1 MEMEVQKRFVFYTKG
16 IECKSFYDEKAKK
29 KRYFLKGHIDSE
41 DLDLVNDIV
50 TKSCMVDIQDQ
61 FNARTIKLDLDHE
74 TLRKGKGE
82 SDFDVKLNLTK
93 IPLGKAISE
102 TLDVKGNLIEFE
114 LNSNWKKLDAK
125 NNIVMTFKEVWDNL
139 KSGFY
144 DAFSIAYVP
153 IRTVAKALKE
163 GKARL
168 LEKVNI
174 INVAVTGNAIN
185 PAATI
190 TNVMAKSLEYLKEL
204 EEKGYD
210 KDGAHAHTENEPL
223 GIHNHTEIEKTIQS
237 EVEYLSDRMGRIS
250 DRLYKLE
257 SGTPESE
264 TGLKG
269 NKKNKSGDKK
279 MVEKDKETKPDEAK
293 PQDQGDKPDN
303 ADQGAPESGSQD
315 QGNGGEAAPD
325 KGGDAPA
332 EGGEGG
338 KPAAEKKSIDAKA
351 FTELKGTVDS
361 LAKSVEKINTVL
373 EKALPAGYG
382 AENLAEKGAQT
393 PTDTKSHVIGTMD
406 LI

>member
-1 MEMEVQKRFVFYTKG
+1 MIDQKRFVFYTKG

-29 KRYFLKGHIDSE
+29 QRYFLKGHIDSE

-50 TKSCMVDIQDQ
+50 TKGCMTDIQTQ
-61 FNARTIKLDLDHE
+61 FKARSIKLDLDHE

-82 SDFDVKLNLTK
+82 SEFDAKLNLTK
-93 IPLGKAISE
+93 IPLGKAVDE
-102 TLDVKGNLIEFE
+102 TIDAKGNLIKFE

-125 NNIVMTFKEVWDNL
+125 GNVVVTFKELWESV

-153 IRTVAKALKE
+153 IRIAYKALEE

-174 INVAVTGNAIN
+174 INVALTGNAIN

-223 GIHNHTEIEKTIQS
+223 GIHNHTEIEKRLQS
-237 EVEYLSDRMGRIS
+237 EVEYLSDRLGRIS
-250 DRLYKLE
+250 DRLYELE
-257 SGTPESE
+257 SGKPESE
-264 TGLKG
+264 TTGLKG
-269 NKKNKSGDKK
+269 NKKIKSGDKTMGK
-279 MVEKDKETKPDEAK
+279 KNKEETPEEETSEEDTPEEETSSEEAK
-293 PQDQGDKPDN
+293 PNDS
-303 ADQGAPESGSQD
+303 APITPEAGKEAGSGV
-315 QGNGGEAAPD
+315 
-325 KGGDAPA
+325 
-332 EGGEGG
+332 EG
-338 KPAAEKKSIDAKA
+338 KSIDAKA
-351 FTELKGTVDS
+351 FTELKSTVET

-382 AENLAEKGAQT
+382 AEDKSEGAKT
-393 PTDTKSHVIGTMD
+393 PVDTKSQATGTMD